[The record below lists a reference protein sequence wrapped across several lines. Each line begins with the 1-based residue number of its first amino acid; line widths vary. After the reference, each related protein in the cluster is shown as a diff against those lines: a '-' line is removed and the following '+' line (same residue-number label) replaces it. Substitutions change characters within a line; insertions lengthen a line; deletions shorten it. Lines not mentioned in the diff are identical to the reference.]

1 MIQAFRGDSGVTTE
15 FSGAAEIDEGDCLTR
30 ISRVPG
36 CCRSAK
42 ARDFI
47 RLEPQRPSSGR
58 QQGHIRSKK
67 TVDAR
72 CQWHPAWL
80 YKVSRLTV
88 YRYDSAK
95 TYPGRVNVLRRA
107 MVTALLDRLHAV
119 CSSRSCRQESSMR
132 FCKFLLVGCLSLVS
146 LVCHAET
153 VKGLYQVREPVN
165 GQSPEEREQATIRA
179 LDTLVLRLT
188 GDPKAAQSP
197 GLAAIR
203 KDPQQIISQYGFEAG
218 PPEVLK
224 VDFDPGTTEQAL
236 RRAGLAMWGANRP
249 SILGWWLNDS
259 TEGSSLVG
267 DGQASAVP
275 LRRAAQ
281 HRGLPLRLPLAD
293 LNEQIV
299 ATAPNL
305 EGTDPA
311 PLQAASERYN
321 ADALLAVHAKEEGGQ
336 WQAKWQLWLGDKKE
350 AGSVQGADQA
360 AVADAVMLAV
370 NERLA
375 PRFVAKPG
383 ASSAQLLEVQ
393 GMNLEHYASLGRL
406 LEPFGGRV
414 QSVDG
419 DRIVYRVNGSTDQ
432 LRAQLSLAR
441 LQETP
446 AGQPPATPDQP
457 AAPGAAPAPAPAPT
471 PQLRFR
477 W

>member
-1 MIQAFRGDSGVTTE
+1 
-15 FSGAAEIDEGDCLTR
+15 
-30 ISRVPG
+30 
-36 CCRSAK
+36 
-42 ARDFI
+42 
-47 RLEPQRPSSGR
+47 
-58 QQGHIRSKK
+58 
-67 TVDAR
+67 
-72 CQWHPAWL
+72 
-80 YKVSRLTV
+80 
-88 YRYDSAK
+88 
-95 TYPGRVNVLRRA
+95 
-107 MVTALLDRLHAV
+107 
-119 CSSRSCRQESSMR
+119 MR
-132 FCKFLLVGCLSLVS
+132 FCKFLLVSCLSVVSLVS
-146 LVCHAET
+146 QAET
-153 VKGLYQVREPVN
+153 VKGLYLVREPVN
-165 GQSPEEREQATIRA
+165 GQSPEERDQATQRA

-305 EGTDPA
+305 EGADPA
-311 PLQAASERYN
+311 PLHAASERYN
-321 ADALLAVHAKEEGGQ
+321 ADALLAVHAREEGGQ

-375 PRFVAKPG
+375 PRFVARPG
-383 ASSAQLLEVQ
+383 ASSEQLLEVQ
-393 GMNLEHYASLGRL
+393 GMNLERYASLGRL

-414 QSVDG
+414 RSVDG
-419 DRIVYRVNGSTDQ
+419 DRILYRVNGSVDQ

-441 LQETP
+441 LQEAP
-446 AGQPPATPDQP
+446 AGQAPVAPVQPTTGSTVPAT
-457 AAPGAAPAPAPAPT
+457 APAPI

>member
-1 MIQAFRGDSGVTTE
+1 
-15 FSGAAEIDEGDCLTR
+15 
-30 ISRVPG
+30 
-36 CCRSAK
+36 
-42 ARDFI
+42 
-47 RLEPQRPSSGR
+47 
-58 QQGHIRSKK
+58 
-67 TVDAR
+67 
-72 CQWHPAWL
+72 
-80 YKVSRLTV
+80 
-88 YRYDSAK
+88 
-95 TYPGRVNVLRRA
+95 
-107 MVTALLDRLHAV
+107 
-119 CSSRSCRQESSMR
+119 MR
-132 FCKFLLVGCLSLVS
+132 FCKFLLVSCLSVVSLVS
-146 LVCHAET
+146 HAET

-165 GQSPEEREQATIRA
+165 GQSPEERDQATQRA

-267 DGQASAVP
+267 DGQASAAP

-305 EGTDPA
+305 EGADPA
-311 PLQAASERYN
+311 PLHAASERYN

-360 AVADAVMLAV
+360 ALADAVMLAV

-383 ASSAQLLEVQ
+383 ASSEQLLEVQ

-414 QSVDG
+414 QSVEG
-419 DRIVYRVNGSTDQ
+419 DRILYRVNGSVDQ

-441 LQETP
+441 LQEAP
-446 AGQPPATPDQP
+446 AGQ
-457 AAPGAAPAPAPAPT
+457 APAPVAPVQPATGSPVPVAAPAPT
-471 PQLRFR
+471 PQLRYR

>member
-1 MIQAFRGDSGVTTE
+1 
-15 FSGAAEIDEGDCLTR
+15 
-30 ISRVPG
+30 
-36 CCRSAK
+36 
-42 ARDFI
+42 
-47 RLEPQRPSSGR
+47 
-58 QQGHIRSKK
+58 
-67 TVDAR
+67 
-72 CQWHPAWL
+72 
-80 YKVSRLTV
+80 
-88 YRYDSAK
+88 
-95 TYPGRVNVLRRA
+95 
-107 MVTALLDRLHAV
+107 
-119 CSSRSCRQESSMR
+119 MR
-132 FCKFLLVGCLSLVS
+132 FCNFLFAGCLSLVS
-146 LVCHAET
+146 LVSHAET

-165 GQSPEEREQATIRA
+165 GQSPEERDQATQRA

-203 KDPQQIISQYGFEAG
+203 KDPQQIISQYGFDAG

-236 RRAGLAMWGANRP
+236 RSAGLGVWGASRP

-259 TEGSSLVG
+259 AEGSSLVG
-267 DGQASAVP
+267 DGQASAAP

-281 HRGLPLRLPLAD
+281 HRGLPLHLPLAD

-305 EGTDPA
+305 EGADPA
-311 PLQAASERYN
+311 PLNAASERYN
-321 ADALLAVHAKEEGGQ
+321 ADALLAVHAQEEGGQ
-336 WQAKWQLWLGDKKE
+336 WQAKWRLWLGDQKE
-350 AGSVQGADQA
+350 AGTVQGADQA

-375 PRFVAKPG
+375 PRFVARPG

-414 QSVDG
+414 QSVEG
-419 DRIVYRVNGSTDQ
+419 DRIVYRVNGSVDQ

-441 LQETP
+441 LQEAP
-446 AGQPPATPDQP
+446 AGQAPTPAVPVQP
-457 AAPGAAPAPAPAPT
+457 AAGGAVPAPAPT
-471 PQLRFR
+471 PQLRYR